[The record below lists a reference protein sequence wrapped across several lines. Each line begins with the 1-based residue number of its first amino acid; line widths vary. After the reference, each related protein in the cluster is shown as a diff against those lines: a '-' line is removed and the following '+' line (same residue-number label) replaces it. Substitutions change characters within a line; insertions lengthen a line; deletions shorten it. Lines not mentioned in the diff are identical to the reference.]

1 MTPIA
6 VADLLLAT
14 LLAGLGMA
22 MIGLEV
28 SAWRARSSARAD
40 RPPLPADDRPPAGL
54 GRFAP
59 ITSAEIAAE
68 VERGFEAICLHLA
81 QRARRA

>member
-1 MTPIA
+1 MTSIA

-14 LLAGLGMA
+14 LLAGLGVA
-22 MIGLEV
+22 MVGLEV
-28 SAWRARSSARAD
+28 SAWRARCLARAN
-40 RPPLPADDRPPAGL
+40 RPMLPVDDLPPAGI

-68 VERGFEAICLHLA
+68 VERGFDAICLHLA